1 MHPIAT
7 KLQTVLCVTRAR
19 ASGIGENPIS
29 RQDCHRAKYNFT
41 GRSVSTA
48 YGVILQTVKRDLFMW
63 AYCIG
68 MRDLLSRKG

>member
-1 MHPIAT
+1 MHPLAN

-19 ASGIGENPIS
+19 ASGIGESPIS
-29 RQDCHRAKYNFT
+29 RQDCHRVEYNFT

-48 YGVILQTVKRDLFMW
+48 YGVILLTVKRDLFMW

>member
-1 MHPIAT
+1 MHPIAN

-19 ASGIGENPIS
+19 ASGIGESPIS
-29 RQDCHRAKYNFT
+29 RQNCHRVECNFI

-63 AYCIG
+63 AYYIG